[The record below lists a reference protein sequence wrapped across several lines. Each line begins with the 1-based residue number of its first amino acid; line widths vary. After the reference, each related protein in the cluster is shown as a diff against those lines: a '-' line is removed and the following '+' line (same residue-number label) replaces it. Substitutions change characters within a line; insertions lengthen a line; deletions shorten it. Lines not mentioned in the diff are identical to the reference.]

1 MESEDEGSGPPED
14 FVETLRDMMR
24 SWQWPEW
31 QIDQELPIFLKVCEG
46 VGIVK
51 VTEEGCEPTAL
62 VGSSEAWD
70 MVKKHLEEMGMMGV
84 GQGS

>member
-1 MESEDEGSGPPED
+1 MESEDEGVSPPED

-31 QIDQELPIFLKVCEG
+31 QIDQELPRFLEVCEG
-46 VGIVK
+46 VGIIVPTDYGYE
-51 VTEEGCEPTAL
+51 VTARVTDPAAWEAVNRHLKELGL
-62 VGSSEAWD
+62 VG
-70 MVKKHLEEMGMMGV
+70 

>member
-1 MESEDEGSGPPED
+1 MESEDEGAIPPED

-31 QIDQELPIFLKVCEG
+31 QIDQELPRFLEVCEG
-46 VGIVK
+46 VGMIVPK
-51 VTEEGCEPTAL
+51 EDGYEVTARVTDPAAWEAVNRHLKELGL
-62 VGSSEAWD
+62 VG
-70 MVKKHLEEMGMMGV
+70 